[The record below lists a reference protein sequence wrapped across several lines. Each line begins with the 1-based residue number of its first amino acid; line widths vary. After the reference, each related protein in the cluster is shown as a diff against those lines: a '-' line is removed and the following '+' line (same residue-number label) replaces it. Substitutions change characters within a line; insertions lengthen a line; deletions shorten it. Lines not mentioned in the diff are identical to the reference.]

1 MTTIRALIATTVKKK
16 WQVLQLDVNNAFL
29 HGDLHEEVYM
39 EIPPGL
45 VVDSPGLVQVE
56 QVPSEG
62 SVVFVAIYVDD
73 VLVTGTH
80 LQEIESLKTFLHST
94 FKIKDLGRLHYFL
107 GLEIQYTEKGI
118 LMSQRKFTIDLL
130 RVFGCIDCPSMTSPM
145 DPSVKL
151 KANKGAPLPDPSY
164 YRKLIGKLNFLTNT
178 RLDIA
183 YSVQHLSQFMKS
195 LREPH
200 LKAAY
205 HVLRY
210 LKGDPS
216 LGIFINNNADYGVNA
231 FCDSDWATCSKSRKS
246 VSGYIVLLGTSP
258 ISWKSK
264 KQSTISLSSTEA
276 EYRSA
281 RMVVGELV
289 WLARLLNELT
299 VPLAL
304 PIPIFCDSQAT
315 LHIARNLCSM
325 NERNISK
332 WIVIL

>member
-1 MTTIRALIATTVKKK
+1 
-16 WQVLQLDVNNAFL
+16 
-29 HGDLHEEVYM
+29 M
-39 EIPPGL
+39 E
-45 VVDSPGLVQVE
+45 SPGLVCKLNKSMYGIKQASRQWYEKLTEALCSRVYTH
-56 QVPSEG
+56 SMLDYSLFYKKTEG

-216 LGIFINNNADYGVNA
+216 LGIFLNNNADYGVKA
-231 FCDSDWATCSKSRKS
+231 FCDLDWATCSQSRKS
-246 VSGYIVLLGTSP
+246 VSGYIMLLGTSP

-264 KQSTISLSSTEA
+264 KAVYHFTILC
-276 EYRSA
+276 RS
-281 RMVVGELV
+281 
-289 WLARLLNELT
+289 
-299 VPLAL
+299 
-304 PIPIFCDSQAT
+304 
-315 LHIARNLCSM
+315 
-325 NERNISK
+325 
-332 WIVIL
+332 